1 MATRAACYAGYAFLL
16 LANILS
22 YHATTAFASVPSF
35 DDGTYMPVLG
45 ATHAAA
51 FVAVALRYRN
61 VAHEPL
67 GSKAAGFAAVA
78 LCIGFALV
86 PGSCSAGVQPGF
98 VAGTVLIGVGQA
110 VLSLLWLSALPMFS
124 YRTSYLFLL
133 GSHAAATALCAIVL
147 QYPQEWY
154 IPITLASLLAAC
166 ACATRLRVA
175 RPIERTF
182 SSQIADVAPLV
193 GKGVLAVGLF
203 ALLSGF
209 VTSLSGQPDID
220 PDLMQY
226 LVLGIS
232 ACVLVIMSV
241 PALLFRQPFKLEGSY
256 RVALPLSALGLL
268 VLPGLTEA
276 VPPAIAGTL
285 ATTGYMMCGIV
296 LACTI
301 AEVGKAARIPVMPLY
316 AASDTV
322 SLLCLLAGTEAGA
335 LTRVYLPGT
344 NAGFA
349 LIGLGTLY
357 LVMLGAS
364 WLLGRERIPRRSDP
378 QPSPPPEQDARP
390 SGGAA
395 SEPADATR
403 LASAPIQIV
412 AAPEPDLVA
421 AAYGLSDLETTVFKQ
436 LLEGRTIA
444 RIAQDLYLSPE
455 RREIPYAEDL
465 PSLRRAY
472 PCGTGGLHAPASLGR
487 RRARALHGR
496 VVARKPRFYTRNRGF
511 RATMRRR
518 RRPAG
523 ISAPR
528 GHPREPVRALSPPT
542 RPDRPRAS
550 NARAAG
556 PRGNGGRHRARSRRL
571 GEHREDVYEA
581 RVPEA
586 RRPLQAG
593 HHRPVPRGVADS
605 ARCPSSSPYPPSAG

>member
-86 PGSCSAGVQPGF
+86 LGSCSAGAAWVRGGHGAHRRRPGGAQLVVAVGAADVFLPHQLPVPAGQPCGCHRA
-98 VAGTVLIGVGQA
+98 VRDRAAMPAGMVHPHHPGI
-110 VLSLLWLSALPMFS
+110 
-124 YRTSYLFLL
+124 
-133 GSHAAATALCAIVL
+133 AAGGMRLRH
-147 QYPQEWY
+147 P
-154 IPITLASLLAAC
+154 AA
-166 ACATRLRVA
+166 RVA

-182 SSQIADVAPLV
+182 SSQTADAAPLV

-301 AEVGKAARIPVMPLY
+301 AEVGKAARIPVMPLCRKRHGF
-316 AASDTV
+316 AAV
-322 SLLCLLAGTEAGA
+322 PAGGNGSGCADP
-335 LTRVYLPGT
+335 RVPSGDERR
-344 NAGFA
+344 FA

-421 AAYGLSDLETTVFKQ
+421 AAYGLSDLE
-436 LLEGRTIA
+436 
-444 RIAQDLYLSPE
+444 P
-455 RREIPYAEDL
+455 
-465 PSLRRAY
+465 
-472 PCGTGGLHAPASLGR
+472 
-487 RRARALHGR
+487 
-496 VVARKPRFYTRNRGF
+496 
-511 RATMRRR
+511 
-518 RRPAG
+518 
-523 ISAPR
+523 
-528 GHPREPVRALSPPT
+528 
-542 RPDRPRAS
+542 
-550 NARAAG
+550 
-556 PRGNGGRHRARSRRL
+556 
-571 GEHREDVYEA
+571 
-581 RVPEA
+581 
-586 RRPLQAG
+586 
-593 HHRPVPRGVADS
+593 
-605 ARCPSSSPYPPSAG
+605 PSSNSF

>member
-241 PALLFRQPFKLEGSY
+241 PALLFRQPFKLESSY

-301 AEVGKAARIPVMPLY
+301 AEVGKAARIPVMPLF

-444 RIAQDLYLSPE
+444 RIAQDLYLSPSAVKYHTQKIY
-455 RREIPYAEDL
+455 RAFDVHTRAELAAFMRQPRLADV
-465 PSLRRAY
+465 
-472 PCGTGGLHAPASLGR
+472 APAHSTDALSPENRAFAPETEAFGRQCAVGDDQPASAPLAVTRANPCERLALQHGLTDRERQTLELLALGETVAAI
-487 RRARALHGR
+487 ARALDVSENTVKTYTKR
-496 VVARKPRFYTRNRGF
+496 VYRKLDVHSKQD
-511 RATMRRR
+511 
-518 RRPAG
+518 
-523 ISAPR
+523 IIDLC
-528 GHPREPVRALSPPT
+528 RE
-542 RPDRPRAS
+542 
-550 NARAAG
+550 G
-556 PRGNGGRHRARSRRL
+556 
-571 GEHREDVYEA
+571 
-581 RVPEA
+581 
-586 RRPLQAG
+586 
-593 HHRPVPRGVADS
+593 
-605 ARCPSSSPYPPSAG
+605 

>member
-86 PGSCSAGVQPGF
+86 LGSCSVGMQPGF

-110 VLSLLWLSALPMFS
+110 VLSLLWLVGAADVFLPHQLPVPAGQPCG
-124 YRTSYLFLL
+124 R
-133 GSHAAATALCAIVL
+133 HRAVRDRAAMPAGMVHPHHPGI
-147 QYPQEWY
+147 
-154 IPITLASLLAAC
+154 AAGGMRLRH
-166 ACATRLRVA
+166 RLRVA

-241 PALLFRQPFKLEGSY
+241 PALLFRQPFKLESSY

-301 AEVGKAARIPVMPLY
+301 AEVGKAARIPVMPLF

-364 WLLGRERIPRRSDP
+364 WLLGRERIRAAAIRSLHRRPSKTRDHPAAPPRNPPTQPGLPPRRSRSSP
-378 QPSPPPEQDARP
+378 RPNPISSPPP
-390 SGGAA
+390 
-395 SEPADATR
+395 
-403 LASAPIQIV
+403 
-412 AAPEPDLVA
+412 
-421 AAYGLSDLETTVFKQ
+421 
-436 LLEGRTIA
+436 
-444 RIAQDLYLSPE
+444 
-455 RREIPYAEDL
+455 
-465 PSLRRAY
+465 
-472 PCGTGGLHAPASLGR
+472 TG
-487 RRARALHGR
+487 
-496 VVARKPRFYTRNRGF
+496 
-511 RATMRRR
+511 
-518 RRPAG
+518 
-523 ISAPR
+523 
-528 GHPREPVRALSPPT
+528 
-542 RPDRPRAS
+542 
-550 NARAAG
+550 
-556 PRGNGGRHRARSRRL
+556 
-571 GEHREDVYEA
+571 
-581 RVPEA
+581 
-586 RRPLQAG
+586 
-593 HHRPVPRGVADS
+593 
-605 ARCPSSSPYPPSAG
+605 

>member
-147 QYPQEWY
+147 QCPQEWY

-301 AEVGKAARIPVMPLY
+301 AEVGKAARIPVMPLF

-444 RIAQDLYLSPE
+444 RIAQDLYLSPSAVKYHTQKIY
-455 RREIPYAEDL
+455 RAFDVHTRAELAAFMRQPRLADV
-465 PSLRRAY
+465 
-472 PCGTGGLHAPASLGR
+472 APARSTDALSPESRAFAPETEAFGRQCAVGDDQPASAPLAVTRANPCERLALQHGLTDRERQTLELLALGETVAAI
-487 RRARALHGR
+487 ARALDVSENTVKTYTKR
-496 VVARKPRFYTRNRGF
+496 VYRKLDVHSKQD
-511 RATMRRR
+511 
-518 RRPAG
+518 
-523 ISAPR
+523 IIDLC
-528 GHPREPVRALSPPT
+528 RE
-542 RPDRPRAS
+542 
-550 NARAAG
+550 G
-556 PRGNGGRHRARSRRL
+556 
-571 GEHREDVYEA
+571 
-581 RVPEA
+581 
-586 RRPLQAG
+586 
-593 HHRPVPRGVADS
+593 
-605 ARCPSSSPYPPSAG
+605 